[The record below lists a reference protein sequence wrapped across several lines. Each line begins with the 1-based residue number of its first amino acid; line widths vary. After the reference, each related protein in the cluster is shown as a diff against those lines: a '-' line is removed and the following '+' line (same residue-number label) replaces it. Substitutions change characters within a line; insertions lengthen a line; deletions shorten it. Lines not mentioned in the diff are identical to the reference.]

1 MTEMYGVR
9 VAGCGLRVTSCG
21 VAAIVL
27 VLETAEKQRD
37 RTNPLPLSQAYFNG
51 LLIRYRYQK
60 KQGRLT
66 LLWFETLLQTL

>member
-1 MTEMYGVR
+1 VVLVTS
-9 VAGCGLRVTSCG
+9 CGLRGAGYG
-21 VAAIVL
+21 VAAIVP
-27 VLETAEKQRD
+27 VLEIAEKQRA
-37 RTNPLPLSQAYFNG
+37 RTNPLPLSQAYFNS